1 MFFNTQE
8 LKLKNVCYCYLQIT
22 QCLHVKCKGGCWVE
36 IQNLTNPHP
45 HFGQMKRKPQ
55 QVEPKCRRRCHS
67 VEYSLFPPYWW
78 KHDLLCHSVVS
89 VVHGPFLL
97 FVSYMYLFL
106 ISGDETLS
114 NCINIHCL
122 KKEEFICVYRNSTNS
137 QMKGQILGNYL
148 YYWTNWSICKRSILF
163 SRENITIRLILFY
176 SFVNFTT
183 LNFFYCLRYSYSIL
197 LLPIGT
203 YCIFAGL
210 MVT

>member
-1 MFFNTQE
+1 MSAKVSQRWVFSISSLLVKAWLALPQCCECRTWPFFVVCFLYVSLSDIWRWNFI
-8 LKLKNVCYCYLQIT
+8 KLHQHTLFK
-22 QCLHVKCKGGCWVE
+22 
-36 IQNLTNPHP
+36 
-45 HFGQMKRKPQ
+45 KRGI
-55 QVEPKCRRRCHS
+55 
-67 VEYSLFPPYWW
+67 L
-78 KHDLLCHSVVS
+78 
-89 VVHGPFLL
+89 
-97 FVSYMYLFL
+97 
-106 ISGDETLS
+106 
-114 NCINIHCL
+114 
-122 KKEEFICVYRNSTNS
+122 CVYRNSTNS

-148 YYWTNWSICKRSILF
+148 YYWTNWSICKRSILS